1 MRWLVYAGA
10 CAVAVDGFGLVSMP
24 ASRTAPRSKRSGT
37 TAMGDKANNT
47 PAKYAPKGAFGGYA
61 KPGEASQQKG
71 WIGDRSKSLQI
82 RKFEK
87 GEDFLFFQG
96 PAPKTGVQEDLPS
109 FFSPDNFA
117 DIQIKPIQ
125 IAVTATGI
133 GTFAAAAAVIVQG

>member
-1 MRWLVYAGA
+1 MARITMVLAALVASATGFVVPATRAGR
-10 CAVAVDGFGLVSMP
+10 S
-24 ASRTAPRSKRSGT
+24 ASNAK
-37 TAMGDKANNT
+37 MGDFYGKNNT
-47 PAKYAPKGAFGGYA
+47 PAKVYPKGAFGGSEDA
-61 KPGEASQQKG
+61 KTSGTDSQG
-71 WIGDRSKSLQI
+71 WIGDRSKSLQVTAYQN
-82 RKFEK
+82 
-87 GEDFLFFQG
+87 GADFLFFQG